1 MSVRDQAFATLVLPA
16 PGVLSWSTFNRI
28 VMEWGTTE
36 TTDAFALISW
46 PTTTL
51 PLYVRANGTR
61 YKLSGTIVGEP
72 MCWSVPYAGQVLY
85 PNVTVFEMWSGIEA
99 PGAETVADI
108 ELTISYRKQLT
119 CCDSSSDEYQ
129 GTLYY
134 QYCNYYP
141 VCLPICT

>member
-36 TTDAFALISW
+36 TTEAFALIAW
-46 PTTTL
+46 PETTL

-72 MCWSVPYAGQVLY
+72 LCGSVPGHRGAGRRDCRRHRTHNFLPQTTYVL
-85 PNVTVFEMWSGIEA
+85 
-99 PGAETVADI
+99 
-108 ELTISYRKQLT
+108 
-119 CCDSSSDEYQ
+119 
-129 GTLYY
+129 
-134 QYCNYYP
+134 
-141 VCLPICT
+141 